1 MKNYVAPVAEKL
13 EFNYSDAV
21 VASSSQGHMYRLY
34 TNMYYGC
41 REVPTD
47 IWVEDPNNP

>member
-1 MKNYVAPVAEKL
+1 MKKYSKPIAEKL
-13 EFNYSDAV
+13 EFSYSDTV

-34 TNMYYGC
+34 TSMYYGC

-47 IWVEDPNNP
+47 IWVSEP